1 MANFNE
7 HHVRGK
13 QVLWF
18 AMLLT
23 LIGCASLPDLRD
35 LRRSARTSQQQ
46 LKLLDV
52 RGVLSPRQASLAIE
66 KSGPAGEVS
75 LLKHHLAFIESID
88 GPPLISGNSARLLID
103 GPATFKAMFAK
114 IEQARDHIN
123 LESYIFDDGVI
134 GAKLAH
140 LLLEKRSQGVE
151 VNIIFDSVGSM
162 ATPPAFFERFRSND
176 IKVCEFNPVN
186 PLKGR
191 KWRINNRD
199 HRKLLIVDGKTAF
212 VGGINISGVYSTS
225 SFGSRRKTSDLS
237 KGWRDTHLQIDG
249 PAVPEFQHLFL
260 ETWAKQ
266 CGTPLPQRNFFPRI
280 RIMGDKIIRVIG
292 SSPDDALNLTY
303 VVLLSAIAH
312 AKKSVHI
319 TMAYFVPDPQTI
331 DILTSAARRG
341 VDVKLILPGF
351 SDFSAVFH
359 AGRSHYSN
367 LLNAGV
373 KLFEHREALLH
384 AKTAVIDGVWSTI
397 GSTNMDWRS
406 FLHNDEVNGV
416 ILGVDFASEM
426 QRMFDQDLADAVPI
440 DLAKWESRGSALR
453 MKEWG
458 ARLWEY
464 WL

>member
-1 MANFNE
+1 VANFNE
-7 HHVRGK
+7 YPVLGK
-13 QVLWF
+13 QLLWF
-18 AMLLT
+18 ALLLT
-23 LIGCASLPDLRD
+23 LIGCASLPDLKD
-35 LRRSARTSQQQ
+35 LRRSARKSQQQ
-46 LKLLDV
+46 LNLLDV
-52 RGVLSPRQASLAIE
+52 RGVLSPRQTSLAIG
-66 KSGPAGEVS
+66 KSGRAGEVS
-75 LLKHHLAFIESID
+75 LLEHHLAFIESIN
-88 GPPLISGNSARLLID
+88 GPPLIGGNSARLLID
-103 GPATFKAMFAK
+103 GPATFEAMFAT

-134 GAKLAH
+134 GAKLAN
-140 LLLEKRSQGVE
+140 LLLEKRSQGVA

-162 ATPPAFFERFRSND
+162 ATPPAFFERFRSNH
-176 IKVCEFNPVN
+176 IQVCEFNPVN

-199 HRKLLIVDGKTAF
+199 HRKLLIVDGATAF
-212 VGGINISGVYSTS
+212 VGGINISGVYSTG

-237 KGWRDTHLQIDG
+237 KGWRDTHLQIEG
-249 PAVPEFQHLFL
+249 PAVSEFQHLFL
-260 ETWAKQ
+260 KTWEKQ
-266 CGTPLPQRNFFPRI
+266 CGTPLVQRNFFPRI
-280 RIMGDKIIRVIG
+280 PVAGDKIIRVIG
-292 SSPDDALNLTY
+292 SSHDDALNLTY

-312 AKKSVHI
+312 AKKSVYI

-331 DILTSAARRG
+331 EILTSAARRG
-341 VDVKLILPGF
+341 VNVKLILPGF

-367 LLNAGV
+367 LLKAGV
-373 KLFEHREALLH
+373 NIFEHREALLH

-416 ILGVDFASEM
+416 ILGVDFASQM
-426 QRMFDQDLADAVPI
+426 QRMFDQDLADAAPI
-440 DLAKWESRGSALR
+440 DLAKWESRGPVLR